1 MTANGASELKSPVE
15 PEESAS
21 VLHPTGEPPR
31 KRRPWGPIVALLLFV
46 AAVAAI
52 TWMHQRQAPST
63 GGPFELI
70 DASTGRQVTDRDFRG
85 KWLLVFFGY
94 THCPDFCPTALDD
107 IADTMAKLGAL
118 ADQIQPLFITV
129 DPKRDTQQALNEY
142 TSAFDPR
149 IHGLTGTP
157 DQIAAAAKAY
167 GVYYAKREIGD
178 DYYIDHS
185 AATYVMRPDGSY
197 QTSFLS
203 TDGPEEMTK
212 RLRHLLSEGR

>member
-1 MTANGASELKSPVE
+1 MANGASELKSQVE
-15 PEESAS
+15 ADEGAGVPYPTRES
-21 VLHPTGEPPR
+21 PR
-31 KRRPWGPIVALLLFV
+31 MQRPWGPIVALLLLV

-52 TWMHQRQAPST
+52 TWMHQRERPSI
-63 GGPFELI
+63 GGSFELI

-94 THCPDFCPTALDD
+94 THCPDFCPTTLSD
-107 IADTMAKLGAL
+107 IADTMAMLGTL
-118 ADQIQPLFITV
+118 ADQVQPLFITV
-129 DPKRDTQQALNEY
+129 DPKRDTPQALNEY
-142 TSAFDPR
+142 AGAFDPR

-157 DQIAAAAKAY
+157 DQIAVAAKAY

-178 DYYIDHS
+178 DYYIDHA

-212 RLRHLLSEGR
+212 RLRQLLGEGR